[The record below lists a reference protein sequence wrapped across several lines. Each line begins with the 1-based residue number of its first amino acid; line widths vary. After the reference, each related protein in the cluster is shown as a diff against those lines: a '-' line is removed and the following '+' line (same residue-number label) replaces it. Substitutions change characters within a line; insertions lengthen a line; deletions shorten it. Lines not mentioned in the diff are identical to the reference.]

1 MASPVVTQ
9 FKLETTQYESKLRDA
24 TQSLRDML
32 RVVNTANGDFNSL
45 SDQQRKAAASFGS
58 IATGAKDAKGK
69 VRELVTAYNDVARQY
84 NIMSKKMQ
92 ESDTGRA
99 IAGQMEDLKK
109 RISEAKKEMVEM
121 AQASNQVQK
130 SQVNMEGIL
139 GEVGSQ
145 LGINSNLLS
154 MLTTGSMGYVAAAG
168 AVTAAVVAAT
178 KAWADYNSELVKQN
192 QITSVT
198 LGIDPQNIEAV
209 TVNVRAL
216 SDTFGVDFRE
226 TINAMNTLMTQFGVT
241 SDEAFGLVADGLQ
254 GMIQGDGPKLLSMI
268 QQYVP
273 SFRDAG
279 ISASQLVAIIHNSEG
294 GIFTDQ
300 NMNAIVMGIRNIRL
314 MTTSTSEA
322 LKGLGINGEE
332 MSKKLNDG
340 SMSIFEAL
348 KQVSHAIQQAGG
360 SSQEAGVVMQQVFG
374 RQGTMAGTNL
384 GKAIETLNTNL
395 EETKTQTGE
404 VGQRMRDLVDTS
416 MRLEQAKERL
426 FATDD
431 FDRLSKETEEYANV
445 TLAGLLEV
453 LRESKEGWEM
463 LYDIA
468 NDFADTH
475 MKGDGWVI
483 VLDSIKEAALK
494 TVFPLADVVRY
505 LHELGASGT
514 DTSGNPLGGNVR
526 HVGHTGNE
534 QVMAPV
540 RPIRSA
546 TRPTG
551 GARTSA
557 GRISST
563 PDPVAGSIDY
573 QTKKVQELQK
583 AWRAAA
589 DDDSRQRI
597 KAQIDEAQHALD
609 IMTGKVVELPVKTIT
624 AQEAV
629 GKAASVQDKGFLD
642 ITPTKIITPI
652 QAYEAELARLKELQ
666 AEAWWTP
673 EQFQAYS
680 TAIDE
685 VQGKIDAL
693 KGIKDVG
700 KDWKNA
706 AQAISQVGSA
716 LSSIQDPAA
725 KVLGIIAQAI
735 ASVALGF
742 AQATSKEAPGG
753 VWKWIAAVAAGLG
766 TMISTISAIHSATG
780 YAQGGIVDGRGGG
793 FVPGT
798 QYSGDNV
805 GNVRLDAGELVL
817 NRAMQSSLASQL
829 QDNAD
834 NTQHIVGVLHGT
846 DIWLSVNRTTKR
858 QGLGEIVTW

>member
-32 RVVNTANGDFNSL
+32 RVVNTANGDFGSL
-45 SDQQRKAAASFGS
+45 SEQQRKAAASFGS

-99 IAGQMEDLKK
+99 IAGQMEVLKK

-145 LGINSNLLS
+145 LGINNNILS

-178 KAWADYNSELVKQN
+178 KAWTDYNSELVKQN

-216 SDTFGVDFRE
+216 SDTFGVDFRD

-241 SDEAFGLVADGLQ
+241 SDEAFGLVADGFQ

-268 QQYVP
+268 QQYAP

-404 VGQRMRDLVDTS
+404 VGQRMRDLLETS
-416 MRLEQAKERL
+416 TRLEQAKERL
-426 FATDD
+426 FATDQ
-431 FDRLSKETEEYANV
+431 FDELSKKTETYAND
-445 TLAGLLEV
+445 TLSGLLEV
-453 LRESKEGWEM
+453 IRESIEGWRM
-463 LYDIA
+463 LYDVAKKFVDTSDVAKLWVA
-468 NDFADTH
+468 N
-475 MKGDGWVI
+475 
-483 VLDSIKEAALK
+483 LEAIGNAAVNIL
-494 TVFPLADVVRY
+494 VPISGVVKL

-514 DTSGNPLGGNVR
+514 DTNGKPLGGNVQN
-526 HVGHTGNE
+526 VGHTGNE
-534 QVMAPV
+534 QVIAPI

-546 TRPTG
+546 TRSIGRTG
-551 GARTSA
+551 TSG

-609 IMTGKVVELPVKTIT
+609 IMTGKVVELPVKKIT

-629 GKAASVQDKGFLD
+629 GNSASVQDKGFLD
-642 ITPTKIITPI
+642 ITPTKIVSPL
-652 QAYEAELARLKELQ
+652 QAYEAELERLKELQ
-666 AEAWWTP
+666 EGAWTT
-673 EQFQAYS
+673 EQFQAYG

-685 VQGKIDAL
+685 VQEKIDAL

-700 KDWKNA
+700 KDWKSA
-706 AQAISQVGSA
+706 ASAIAQVGSA

-742 AQATSKEAPGG
+742 AQATTKEAPGG

-766 TMISTISAIHSATG
+766 TMISTIAAIHSATG
-780 YAQGGIVDGRGGG
+780 YAQGGLVDGRGGG
-793 FVPGT
+793 FVPGN
-798 QYSGDNV
+798 QFSGDNV
-805 GNVRLDAGELVL
+805 GNVRLDSGELVL

-834 NTQHIVGVLHGT
+834 NSQHIVGILHGT

>member
-45 SDQQRKAAASFGS
+45 SEQQRKAAASFGS

-99 IAGQMEDLKK
+99 IAGQMEVLKK

-130 SQVNMEGIL
+130 SQVNVQGIL

-268 QQYVP
+268 QQYAP
-273 SFRDAG
+273 AFQSAG
-279 ISASQLVAIIHNSEG
+279 LSASQLVAIIHNSEG

-300 NMNAIVMGIRNIRL
+300 NMNAIIYGLSNIRNITKQTGEALGRIGIDADVMSKQL
-314 MTTSTSEA
+314 HDGTITVFDALQQVSEA
-322 LKGLGINGEE
+322 IDANKDKTDE
-332 MSKKLNDG
+332 
-340 SMSIFEAL
+340 
-348 KQVSHAIQQAGG
+348 V
-360 SSQEAGVVMQQVFG
+360 GVVMQAVFG
-374 RQGTMAGTNL
+374 RQARTAGDNL
-384 GKAIETLNTNL
+384 GKAIATLNTNL

-404 VGQRMRDLVDTS
+404 VGQRMRDLLETS
-416 MRLEQAKERL
+416 IRLEQAKERL
-426 FATDD
+426 FATDQ
-431 FDRLSKETEEYANV
+431 FDELSKKTEMYAND
-445 TLAGLLEV
+445 TLSGLLEV
-453 LRESKEGWEM
+453 IRESIEGWRM
-463 LYDIA
+463 LYDVAKKFVDTYDVAKLWVA
-468 NDFADTH
+468 N
-475 MKGDGWVI
+475 
-483 VLDSIKEAALK
+483 LEAIGNAAVN
-494 TVFPLADVVRY
+494 TIIPLSGVVKL

-526 HVGHTGNE
+526 NVGHTGNE
-534 QVMAPV
+534 QIMAPV

-546 TRPTG
+546 TRSIG
-551 GARTSA
+551 GERSSG
-557 GRISST
+557 GRLSST
-563 PDPVAGSIDY
+563 TDPVAGSIDY

-609 IMTGKVVELPVKTIT
+609 IMTGKVVENPVKKIT
-624 AQEAV
+624 AQEGV
-629 GKAASVQDKGFLD
+629 GIAASVQDKGFLD
-642 ITPTKIITPI
+642 ITPTKIITPL

-666 AEAWWTP
+666 AGAWTT

-680 TAIDE
+680 DAIDE

-716 LSSIQDPAA
+716 LSSIEDPAA

-742 AQATSKEAPGG
+742 AQATSKEAGGG
-753 VWKWIAAVAAGLG
+753 VWAWIAAVAAGLG

-834 NTQHIVGVLHGT
+834 NTQHVVGVLHGT

>member
-99 IAGQMEDLKK
+99 IAGQMEVLKK

-130 SQVNMEGIL
+130 SQVNVQGIL

-209 TVNVRAL
+209 TANVRAL

-268 QQYVP
+268 QQYAP
-273 SFRDAG
+273 AFQSAG
-279 ISASQLVAIIHNSEG
+279 LSASQLVAIIHNSEG

-300 NMNAIVMGIRNIRL
+300 NMNAIIYGLSNIRNITKQTGEALGRIGIDADVMSKQL
-314 MTTSTSEA
+314 HDGTITVFDALQQVSEA
-322 LKGLGINGEE
+322 IDANKDKTDE
-332 MSKKLNDG
+332 
-340 SMSIFEAL
+340 
-348 KQVSHAIQQAGG
+348 V
-360 SSQEAGVVMQQVFG
+360 GVVMQAVFG
-374 RQGTMAGTNL
+374 RQARTAGDNL
-384 GKAIETLNTNL
+384 GKAIATLNTNL

-404 VGQRMRDLVDTS
+404 DGQLMRDLLETS
-416 MRLEQAKERL
+416 IRLEQAKERL
-426 FATDD
+426 FATDQ
-431 FDRLSKETEEYANV
+431 FDELSKKTEMYVND
-445 TLAGLLEV
+445 TLSGLLEV
-453 LRESKEGWEM
+453 IRESIEGWRM
-463 LYDIA
+463 LYDVA
-468 NDFADTH
+468 KKFVDTH
-475 MKGDGWVI
+475 DVAQLWVAK
-483 VLDSIKEAALK
+483 LEAIGNAAVNTL
-494 TVFPLADVVRY
+494 VPLFRVVKL

-514 DTSGNPLGGNVR
+514 DTNGKPLGGNVQN
-526 HVGHTGNE
+526 VGHTGNE
-534 QVMAPV
+534 QVIAPI

-546 TRPTG
+546 TRSIGRTG
-551 GARTSA
+551 ASA
-557 GRISST
+557 GRLSST
-563 PDPVAGSIDY
+563 PDPVVGSIDY

-609 IMTGKVVELPVKTIT
+609 IMTGKVVERPLKKIT
-624 AQEAV
+624 AQE
-629 GKAASVQDKGFLD
+629 GIGINASVQDKGFLD
-642 ITPTKIITPI
+642 ITPTKIITPL
-652 QAYEAELARLKELQ
+652 QALEAELARLKELQ
-666 AEAWWTP
+666 AEAWTP
-673 EQFQAYS
+673 EQFQAYG

-716 LSSIQDPAA
+716 LSSIEDPAA

-742 AQATSKEAPGG
+742 AQATSKEARGG
-753 VWKWIAAVAAGLG
+753 VWAWIAAVAAGLG
-766 TMISTISAIHSATG
+766 TMISTIAAIHSATG

>member
-32 RVVNTANGDFNSL
+32 RVVNTANGDFGSL
-45 SDQQRKAAASFGS
+45 SEQQRKAAASFGS

-99 IAGQMEDLKK
+99 IAGQMEILKK

-121 AQASNQVQK
+121 AQASNEAQK
-130 SQVNMEGIL
+130 SQVNMQGIL

-254 GMIQGDGPKLLSMI
+254 GMVQGDGPKLLSMI
-268 QQYVP
+268 QQYAP

-322 LKGLGINGEE
+322 LRKLGVDGEE
-332 MSKKLNDG
+332 MSKKLNEG
-340 SMSIFEAL
+340 SITIFDAL

-360 SSQEAGVVMQQVFG
+360 SSQEAGAVMQQVFG

-395 EETKTQTGE
+395 EETKLQTGE

-426 FATDD
+426 FATDQ
-431 FDRLSKETEEYANV
+431 FDELSKKTEMYANE

-514 DTSGNPLGGNVR
+514 DTGGNPLGGNVR

-534 QVMAPV
+534 QVMAPI
-540 RPIRSA
+540 RPIRSV
-546 TRPTG
+546 TG
-551 GARTSA
+551 SIGGSRSSG
-557 GRISST
+557 GRVSST
-563 PDPVAGSIDY
+563 PDPVVGSIDY

-609 IMTGKVVELPVKTIT
+609 IMTGKVVELPVKKIT

-629 GKAASVQDKGFLD
+629 GGNASVQDKGFLD
-642 ITPTKIITPI
+642 ITPTKIITPL

-666 AEAWWTP
+666 AEAWTP
-673 EQFQAYS
+673 EQFQAYG

-700 KDWKNA
+700 KDWKSA

-735 ASVALGF
+735 ATVALGF
-742 AQATSKEAPGG
+742 AQATNKETGGG
-753 VWKWIAAVAAGLG
+753 VWAWIAAVAAGLG

-780 YAQGGIVDGRGGG
+780 YAQGGLVDGRGGG

-798 QYSGDNV
+798 QFSGDNI

-817 NRAMQSSLASQL
+817 NRAQQSSLASQL

-834 NTQHIVGVLHGT
+834 NSQHIVGVLHGT
-846 DIWLSVNRTTKR
+846 DVWLMLNRTTR
-858 QGLGEIVTW
+858 QKGMGEIVTW